1 MRIIG
6 NDVDKTRQVTV
17 VASGTMPNGKAV
29 NINSDGTAS
38 VVAETSTSSD
48 MTYGT
53 FTRLENEATQF
64 LEVAADPFNSNRFA
78 LVDVDDVGDKNVHLY
93 IITRSGS
100 SITVSSQITVFASPG
115 NNASRS
121 KCIWDVVTENQLLIC
136 YNDDQNDFNAVV
148 ATISGSAGSETA
160 TFGTAIE
167 ASNLTFTGGSDD
179 SEYLAPIGTTG
190 SYLALFRGTSNYT
203 YYRILT
209 ISGTTVSRD
218 TAGGS
223 SGTVLVSVA
232 MQPSMRASIDP
243 NDSTKGFAIGVN
255 DTTED
260 LELYPLTFSGTGT
273 GMTVSAGTKYNLKS
287 AEAFHDNTSSPDI
300 RYLNSSTR
308 LLVVAKRGQNPNSQQ
323 IDAFVF
329 TDDGGGSYT
338 EYASTTLINP
348 DGQTLFFKC
357 DFTSPVA
364 DVNTFLVLTVKDGSP
379 RYVYGAVGTIDSS
392 TNAIT
397 FTTPTRIDSLNDNAA
412 LYGGYAV
419 QSDDNATALT
429 VVSGTDNDGNQRPYV
444 RLVQSGG
451 TTSNI
456 DADSFVGIS
465 QSGAASG
472 ASFVVGTKGDVADN
486 LTGLTAGQSYYVQAD
501 GTLGTTPA
509 TPSIFAGTA
518 VSATKLIVKG

>member
-6 NDVDKTRQVTV
+6 NNLKATRQVNV

-38 VVAETSTSSD
+38 VVAETSTSPD
-48 MTYGT
+48 LTYGT
-53 FTRLENEATQF
+53 FTRLENEATQW

-78 LVDVDDVGDKNVHLY
+78 LVDIDDVGNKHVSLY

-100 SITVSSQITVFASPG
+100 SITVSSQISVFDGG
-115 NNASRS
+115 NSSNS

-136 YNDDQNDFNAVV
+136 YNDNNNRFDAIV

-160 TFGTAIE
+160 TFGTKLDV
-167 ASNLTFTGGSDD
+167 SNLRFTAGSDD
-179 SEYLAPIGTTG
+179 SPYLAPIGTTG
-190 SYLALFRGTSNYT
+190 SYLALYTGTSNYT
-203 YYRILT
+203 YYNILT

-218 TAGGS
+218 TSSGS
-223 SGTVLVSVA
+223 SGTVLKSVA
-232 MQPSMRASIDP
+232 MQSAMRASIDP
-243 NDSTKGFAIGVN
+243 NDSTKGFAVGVN
-255 DTTED
+255 DSTED

-273 GMTVSAGTKYNLKS
+273 GMTVSAGTMYNLKS
-287 AEAFHDNTSSPDI
+287 AEYFHDSTSSPDI
-300 RYLNSSTR
+300 KYLNSSTR
-308 LLVVAKRGQNPNSQQ
+308 LLVVAKRGGNPNSRQV
-323 IDAFVF
+323 DAFVF

-338 EYASTTLINP
+338 EYTSTTLINP
-348 DGQTLFFKC
+348 DGYTLYFRC

-379 RYVYGAVGTIDSS
+379 RYVYGAVGTINSS

-397 FTTPTRIDSLNDNAA
+397 FTTPSRVDSLNGNAA

-451 TTSNI
+451 TTTNI
-456 DADSFVGIS
+456 DAESFIGIS

-472 ASFVVGTKGDVADN
+472 SSLAVSTKGSVADN
-486 LTGLTAGQSYYVQAD
+486 LSGLTSGQSYYVQTD

-509 TPSIFAGTA
+509 NPSIFAGTA
-518 VSATKLIVKG
+518 VAANKLIVKG